1 MELIQ
6 KYFPEFDAIT
16 LEKLA
21 HYQNLL
27 KDWNQK
33 INLVSRKNEEFIE
46 EQHILH
52 SLSIVKFVQFQPYS
66 SILDLGTGGGLPG
79 IPLAIVYPD
88 AQFYLVDSI
97 GKKISAVS
105 NMIEELGLQNA
116 KAEQIR
122 CEKHK
127 GDYDFVVTRAVAQSK
142 KLIQWTRHLFKDYHE
157 HPVKNGIIAL
167 KGGDLKEELSEVKKP
182 YQQKILSS
190 YFKEDFFETKKL
202 LYIQMKK

>member
-6 KYFPEFDAIT
+6 KYFPEFDEDT
-16 LEKLA
+16 LQKLNT
-21 HYQNLL
+21 YQHLL

-33 INLVSRKNEEFIE
+33 INLISRKNEDSIE

-52 SLSIVKFVQFQPYS
+52 ALSIVKFIDFQPYS

-88 AQFYLVDSI
+88 VEFYLIDSI
-97 GKKISAVS
+97 GKKIRAVS
-105 NMIEELGLQNA
+105 HMVDELGLKNVQ
-116 KAEQIR
+116 AEQIR
-122 CEKHK
+122 SEQHK

-142 KLIQWTRHLFKDYHE
+142 KLVQWTKHLFKDYHE
-157 HPVKNGIIAL
+157 HSVKNGIIAL
-167 KGGDLKEELSEVKKP
+167 KGGDLKEELAEVNKP
-182 YQQKILSS
+182 YQQKRLTDYYES
-190 YFKEDFFETKKL
+190 DFFETKKL